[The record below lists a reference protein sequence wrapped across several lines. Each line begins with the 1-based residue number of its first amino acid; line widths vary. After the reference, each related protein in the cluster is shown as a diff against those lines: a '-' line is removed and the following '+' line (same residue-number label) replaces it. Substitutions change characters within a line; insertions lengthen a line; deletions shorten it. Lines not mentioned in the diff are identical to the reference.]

1 MIAILHTFFNCCVTS
16 AVLCYMLN
24 CLTKVYAIHQIVH
37 NPKMSN
43 DKAKS
48 IAKIVRTDFVNFI
61 SNM

>member
-1 MIAILHTFFNCCVTS
+1 MIAILHTFFNCCVAP

-24 CLTKVYAIHQIVH
+24 YLTKVYAIHQIVH

-48 IAKIVRTDFVNFI
+48 IAKIVRTDFVKFHF
-61 SNM
+61 

>member
-1 MIAILHTFFNCCVTS
+1 MIAILHTFFNCCVTP
-16 AVLCYMLN
+16 AVLCYTLN

-48 IAKIVRTDFVNFI
+48 IAKIVRNDFVKFHF
-61 SNM
+61 

>member
-1 MIAILHTFFNCCVTS
+1 MIAILHTFFNCCVTP

-48 IAKIVRTDFVNFI
+48 IAKIEEHLK
-61 SNM
+61 